1 MHPGL
6 HLKTMREDC
15 GYSLREL
22 AKKSGYSLGYLSDI
36 ESGRRLPAPFALKCI
51 LGALSVHEKKPE
63 VLAMYLDARIKNV
76 C

>member
-6 HLKTMREDC
+6 HLKAIREDC

-36 ESGRRLPAPFALKCI
+36 ESGRRLPRSFALKCI
-51 LGALSVHEKKPE
+51 LGALSVHEKKSE
-63 VLAMYLDARIKNV
+63 VFAMYLDARIKNV